1 MTMPVSHSVPV
12 RSPDMPEAQRPAG
25 SRVPIEEVGRS

>member
-1 MTMPVSHSVPV
+1 MTMPVSHSVP
-12 RSPDMPEAQRPAG
+12 RPEPDMPEAQRAAG